1 MLRLFH
7 CGLCV
12 KHQVIVYTEAPWGQI
27 HTCLALKRLV
37 FGGQQCSKRNSAP
50 KDAHSPGFSG
60 KKEGW
65 SVMGLPT
72 VPSGLL
78 PKAAEINLGMPIGG
92 YRVRRLRFSVCDEVR
107 QEIWPHSHV
116 GGTRGCCFFTLEDRG
131 TRGTC
136 LWSRELGYLSI
147 GF

>member
-12 KHQVIVYTEAPWGQI
+12 RHQVIVYTEAPWGQI

-37 FGGQQCSKRNSAP
+37 FGGQQCSKGIQHPRMLILLA
-50 KDAHSPGFSG
+50 FLERR
-60 KKEGW
+60 EGW
-65 SVMGLPT
+65 SVMGLST

-92 YRVRRLRFSVCDEVR
+92 YRVRRV
-107 QEIWPHSHV
+107 EIQCV
-116 GGTRGCCFFTLEDRG
+116 
-131 TRGTC
+131 
-136 LWSRELGYLSI
+136 
-147 GF
+147 